1 MALFNKKG
9 QGFNL
14 LLGGIVGFVV
24 VAVVIVVGIQI
35 STTLQANYLTNTAG
49 CNSTTTAGCGA
60 AYNSTGAV
68 TNAYATFTSYF
79 NILALVIIASVILYF
94 VLRNL
99 GGFGMG

>member
-1 MALFNKKG
+1 MAINKKG

-35 STTLQANYLTNTAG
+35 ATTLQANYTSGT
-49 CNSTTTAGCGA
+49 A
-60 AYNSTGAV
+60 AYNATQTV
-68 TNAYATFTSYF
+68 VNAYATFTSYF

-94 VLRNL
+94 ILRNL